1 MSVLCAR
8 KKHSAERT
16 REKERDIELL
26 QDAGVV
32 EPSSVGVTICAG
44 EKQKWFDKIMCI
56 LVKIEHI
63 DSRGQIADLGIAN
76 SIDAMAG
83 SH

>member
-1 MSVLCAR
+1 M
-8 KKHSAERT
+8 
-16 REKERDIELL
+16 
-26 QDAGVV
+26 
-32 EPSSVGVTICAG
+32 GVTICAG
-44 EKQKWFDKIMCI
+44 ETQKWFDKIMCI
-56 LVKIEHI
+56 LVKIKHI